1 MLLGFDITPG
11 KGISLISNVI
21 SELLS
26 IPCSVLMGANLANEV
41 SRLTTTV
48 LDAFNEFCTAAPM
61 YVIFTLV
68 AMASSA
74 HTNGSVA
81 SIISGASC
89 FVSSNCF
96 Y

>member
-48 LDAFNEFCTAAPM
+48 LDAFNDLAVDLLTA
-61 YVIFTLV
+61 YISSVLQRLCVLYLHWLLWLV
-68 AMASSA
+68 RLIQ
-74 HTNGSVA
+74 TDLLLV
-81 SIISGASC
+81 
-89 FVSSNCF
+89 
-96 Y
+96 